1 MSDEIIQLQIIKGTD
16 TKRTFDIPSGNSLLV
31 GRGDASDTKTQDR
44 AMSRNHY
51 RISFIDDVIL
61 IEDQNSA
68 SGTFVNGSPVTSAKV
83 QLGDSIR
90 AGDTFFKVVK
100 KIATETSSPKVKSER
115 RDIANLIGT
124 EFGGFQVESLLAK
137 GSESVVFKA
146 RDLTKNRAVALKVML
161 PQFIS
166 DTQQQEIFV
175 RAMKTMLKVRDPHI
189 VQLYAAGKTGGL
201 CYSGMELIEG
211 DNLDKLIERM
221 GMDGLLDWTEVCRC
235 AIHIA
240 RALRTGFN
248 MDVIHRNVTPTNI
261 IRRRKDKVFKLADF
275 MLAKAMSG
283 SLAKQITEPGQL
295 LGELPYLPPERTVDD
310 AVVDSRSDIYGLGA
324 TCYALLTGSA
334 PAKGQGLAQLL
345 KSVREEIPQPPSKV
359 ALNIDSDFEMIVMKM
374 IAKDPENR
382 YANPSELIQALD
394 LTSKK
399 HNIEADATDF
409 WVG

>member
-1 MSDEIIQLQIIKGTD
+1 
-16 TKRTFDIPSGNSLLV
+16 
-31 GRGDASDTKTQDR
+31 
-44 AMSRNHY
+44 
-51 RISFIDDVIL
+51 
-61 IEDQNSA
+61 
-68 SGTFVNGSPVTSAKV
+68 
-83 QLGDSIR
+83 
-90 AGDTFFKVVK
+90 
-100 KIATETSSPKVKSER
+100 
-115 RDIANLIGT
+115 
-124 EFGGFQVESLLAK
+124 
-137 GSESVVFKA
+137 
-146 RDLTKNRAVALKVML
+146 
-161 PQFIS
+161 
-166 DTQQQEIFV
+166 
-175 RAMKTMLKVRDPHI
+175 
-189 VQLYAAGKTGGL
+189 
-201 CYSGMELIEG
+201 
-211 DNLDKLIERM
+211 
-221 GMDGLLDWTEVCRC
+221 
-235 AIHIA
+235 
-240 RALRTGFN
+240 
-248 MDVIHRNVTPTNI
+248 
-261 IRRRKDKVFKLADF
+261 
-275 MLAKAMSG
+275 MSG